1 MFGGRLSVEVNY
13 YYRITSDM
21 LLWKTV
27 PLGMGYSGYYD
38 NVGDMVNQGVEFN
51 ISGSIIRTKNVNWSV
66 NLNLSHNRNEVTYLP
81 AENKSSAIEGHGGYL
96 SGYRYVGEN
105 LPLYTWYIKKY
116 AGVNEVGLPMWY
128 KSDGT
133 TTTTWDNGAYF
144 LCGDPHPDVY
154 GGFGTS
160 FNAHGFDFTV
170 NFLYSVG
177 GQVMDNGY
185 LGLMGVPYAGV
196 SGGNYHKDMLKAW
209 TAENPDTDIP
219 RAVYNDQN
227 INAISDRFL
236 IDGSSLTLKNASM
249 GYTFPSR
256 MMEKIKISSLR
267 LYVSCDNIYY
277 WSRRKGL
284 DPRTSLIGDTD
295 QTSYSPMRTISAG
308 INVKF

>member
-1 MFGGRLSVEVNY
+1 MFPGFGDGQPYDGHVSADEV
-13 YYRITSDM
+13 
-21 LLWKTV
+21 
-27 PLGMGYSGYYD
+27 YD
-38 NVGDMVNQGVEFN
+38 VIAAERPN
-51 ISGSIIRTKNVNWSV
+51 ISRATVYR
-66 NLNLSHNRNEVTYLP
+66 NLNRLAEMGKIRKIEVPGGADRFEHWSHKHYHVRCE
-81 AENKSSAIEGHGGYL
+81 K
-96 SGYRYVGEN
+96 
-105 LPLYTWYIKKY
+105 
-116 AGVNEVGLPMWY
+116 
-128 KSDGT
+128 
-133 TTTTWDNGAYF
+133 
-144 LCGDPHPDVY
+144 CGRIFDVDMPY
-154 GGFGTS
+154 MEDLEARIRDT
-160 FNAHGFDFTV
+160 HGFDFTV

-295 QTSYSPMRTISAG
+295 QKSYSPMRTISAG

>member
-1 MFGGRLSVEVNY
+1 MKQSFANLLKALCVCTGVLSFAFNASAWGQKGHDVTCAVAQKHLSRKAAKKVAEVF
-13 YYRITSDM
+13 D
-21 LLWKTV
+21 
-27 PLGMGYSGYYD
+27 G
-38 NVGDMVNQGVEFN
+38 
-51 ISGSIIRTKNVNWSV
+51 
-66 NLNLSHNRNEVTYLP
+66 
-81 AENKSSAIEGHGGYL
+81 KSLVY
-96 SGYRYVGEN
+96 
-105 LPLYTWYIKKY
+105 WYIKKY

-160 FNAHGFDFTV
+160 LNAHGFDFTV

-227 INAISDRFL
+227 INAISDRKEAKDHGADKGGFL
-236 IDGSSLTLKNASM
+236 GSSLKDGDRVIM
-249 GYTFPSR
+249 
-256 MMEKIKISSLR
+256 IKVFTDMISGSF
-267 LYVSCDNIYY
+267 
-277 WSRRKGL
+277 
-284 DPRTSLIGDTD
+284 
-295 QTSYSPMRTISAG
+295 
-308 INVKF
+308 NVKINETKEVIHDTLFNKKRGSK